1 MLWIKAAIGAISVII
16 IQLLAQSRHY
26 YLAALVPLF
35 PTFALISHYILGNSR
50 APAEFKQAVL
60 FSIFALLPYLGY
72 LLTVYFSVDRLG
84 LWKSLGLGLLLWTG
98 LAMLLIFI
106 WQKVF

>member
-50 APAEFKQAVL
+50 APAT
-60 FSIFALLPYLGY
+60 SPIG
-72 LLTVYFSVDRLG
+72 
-84 LWKSLGLGLLLWTG
+84 
-98 LAMLLIFI
+98 
-106 WQKVF
+106 